1 MTNCLLFKQGA
12 YVKHFY
18 VVFRDSIDL
27 KHLQMAGKLQLTLV
41 DHHVLSPAHEFL
53 RTSVVEIID
62 HHPQD
67 PAWLW
72 SQQKV
77 TLTTVGSCCTLVAS
91 EVIRRCPQLVNRRI
105 AALLYGECAVS
116 SHVMGHLSRAAFV
129 HKKVSVFI
137 SQAGAEDVRLGQV
150 CDGVIC
156 VVSVQLL
163 PRNSELMEMLLW
175 F

>member
-1 MTNCLLFKQGA
+1 M
-12 YVKHFY
+12 
-18 VVFRDSIDL
+18 FRDGIDL
-27 KHLQMAGKLQLTLV
+27 KQLQMAGKLQLTLV
-41 DHHVLSPAHEFL
+41 DHHVLSPANEFL

-77 TLTTVGSCCTLVAS
+77 TLTTVGSCCALVAN
-91 EVIRRCPQLVNRRI
+91 EVIRRCPQLINRQV

-116 SHVMGHLSRAAFV
+116 SHVMGHIACAAYV
-129 HKKVSVFI
+129 HRKVSVFI
-137 SQAGAEDVRLGQV
+137 SLAGAEDVRLGQV

-156 VVSVQLL
+156 IVSVQLL
-163 PRNSELMEMLLW
+163 PRNSELMEMVPW
-175 F
+175 Y